1 MKWIIT
7 IALCLFAFSLKA
19 QDQLQFNQVN
29 HTVNT
34 NVRYKLYPTFNVWT
48 FIKLD
53 TRKGDLTQV
62 HFSIDEEEAEVYL
75 GAPPKI
81 IDEKDTVNG
90 RFELYPTSNS
100 WTFLLLDQIDGDV
113 YHIQWH
119 QNRDNRAVIKIKY
132 AAFK

>member
-7 IALCLFAFSLKA
+7 IALCLFAFNLKA

-48 FIKLD
+48 FLKLD
-53 TRKGDLTQV
+53 TGDLTQV

-81 IDEKDTVNG
+81 IDEKDAVNG

>member
-81 IDEKDTVNG
+81 IDEKDAVNG
-90 RFELYPTSNS
+90 QFELYPTSNS